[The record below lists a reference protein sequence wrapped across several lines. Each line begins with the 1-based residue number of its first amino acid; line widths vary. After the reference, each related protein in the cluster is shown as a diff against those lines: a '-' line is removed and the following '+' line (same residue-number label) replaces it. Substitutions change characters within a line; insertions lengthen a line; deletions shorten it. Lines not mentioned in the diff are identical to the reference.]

1 MGEITNGY
9 AVEQMQKN
17 WEYKE
22 GLKSRLIEAEA
33 LKRGYPVRRLSFDT
47 TILTI
52 KGQACLFKDMNGPL
66 SSAAMNEVVD
76 NKYLARTLV
85 KEQDISVPESMY
97 IKISEQDKI
106 KECVQRVGFPIVIKP
121 NNLAR
126 GMGVFVNVNSD
137 ERLKECLTLISSI
150 VGNEHEKILLEKQ
163 FIGDD
168 YRLFVVDGRVIAVS
182 KRARA
187 NVEGDGMHTIEE
199 LIEEKNKKRLLNPS
213 MRDYLIPK
221 DLTQLNR
228 LNREGKALDF
238 VPDEGEIVV
247 LRDESNIANGGE
259 SIDYTDTAHP
269 DFKDI
274 AIRAVQAIPGLHYA
288 GIDIIAKDITE
299 QADTSNYVLTEVEFS
314 PGPVSVFPWIGEPID
329 MAGPVID
336 FYEKRVSKM

>member
-1 MGEITNGY
+1 MGEDTNIDI
-9 AVEQMQKN
+9 VEQKQKD
-17 WEYKE
+17 WEDKE

-52 KGQACLFKDMNGPL
+52 KGKACLFKDMNGPL

-85 KEQDISVPESMY
+85 KEQDISVPESIY
-97 IKISEQDKI
+97 LRISEHDKM
-106 KECVQRVGFPIVIKP
+106 KEFVQRVGFPIVIKP

-150 VGNEHEKILLEKQ
+150 VGNVHEKILLEQQ

-168 YRLFVVDGRVIAVS
+168 YRVFVVDGRVIAVS

-187 NVEGDGMHTIEE
+187 NVEGDGVHTIEE
-199 LIEEKNKKRLLNPS
+199 LIDEKNQKRLLNPS

-269 DFKDI
+269 DFKKI
-274 AIRAVQAIPGLHYA
+274 AIQAVQVIPGLHYA

-299 QADTSNYVLTEVEFS
+299 QPDTSNYVLTEVEFS
-314 PGPVSVFPWIGEPID
+314 PGPVSMFPWIGEPID

-336 FYEKRVSKM
+336 FYENNLS